1 MVKTKDESIGDQDQ
15 SIDQSIW
22 CDYLIEE
29 MYKYWRERG
38 KLLLAAA
45 AAAAEL
51 VIVVKR
57 CSNKHKAL
65 GITG

>member
-45 AAAAEL
+45 AAEL